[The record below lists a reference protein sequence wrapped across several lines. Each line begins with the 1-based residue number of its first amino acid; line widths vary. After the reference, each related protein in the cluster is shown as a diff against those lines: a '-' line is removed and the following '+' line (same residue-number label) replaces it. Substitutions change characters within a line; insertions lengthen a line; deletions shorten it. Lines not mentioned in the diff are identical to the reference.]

1 MMQFRRG
8 SAARDR
14 ASPPTSYRPE
24 QGSARR
30 VVRLVRNQDVC
41 VGVESR
47 RDPARITRRARILS
61 RGTAVPFGLTLSIL
75 LHGGALA
82 WMYLAMLSTPP
93 LKAPEPAPIEVALIT
108 PSDLLALKKGSTTAT
123 ELEAKAKD
131 EPKPD
136 MSKVEAEKP
145 KPILAPELPVE
156 PTPPEPEKKVE
167 EAPAPP
173 PEPAKT
179 EPPKPDA
186 IAEKLAAMPPDP
198 PPGPTPD
205 ELKKAEEEKKAEE
218 LKQAEEKQKAE
229 DEKKKAEEE
238 KKKAERKKKAEEREK
253 ARKKKLAE
261 QKKKEQEKKKK
272 QEQADRLAALLD
284 KDPTRKG
291 APNSADAA
299 ENPTDYTGPT
309 AGAAEGDAP
318 RLSVREQDLLRAQI
332 SQQLRACWKTSG
344 RRRRHR
350 DDGRDGALAVA
361 AGRNA
366 GGGARCRGSAGRPGV
381 PDRGRGGGARGQGV
395 LSVHAARG
403 PLLGLEV
410 DHLGF

>member
-1 MMQFRRG
+1 
-8 SAARDR
+8 
-14 ASPPTSYRPE
+14 
-24 QGSARR
+24 
-30 VVRLVRNQDVC
+30 
-41 VGVESR
+41 
-47 RDPARITRRARILS
+47 
-61 RGTAVPFGLTLSIL
+61 VPFGLTLSIL

-82 WMYLAMLSTPP
+82 WMYLAMLATPP

-131 EPKPD
+131 EPKPE
-136 MSKVEAEKP
+136 MSKLEAEKP

-167 EAPAPP
+167 EAPPP
-173 PEPAKT
+173 PEPPKA
-179 EPPKPDA
+179 EPPKPDP
-186 IAEKLAAMPPDP
+186 IAEKLAAMPPEP

-205 ELKKAEEEKKAEE
+205 ELKKVEEEKKAEE
-218 LKQAEEKQKAE
+218 VRQAEEKKKAE

-238 KKKAERKKKAEEREK
+238 KKKADEKKKAEEREK

-261 QKKKEQEKKKK
+261 QKKKELEKKKK

-291 APNSADAA
+291 APNSAT
-299 ENPTDYTGPT
+299 EPTEPTDYTGPT

-332 SQQLRACWKTSG
+332 SQQLRACWK
-344 RRRRHR
+344 
-350 DDGRDGALAVA
+350 LP
-361 AGRNA
+361 
-366 GGGARCRGSAGRPGV
+366 GGGGGIETMVVTVRWRLRPDGSLEGEPAIEAPQAGPVFQIAAEAAVRAVKSCSPFTL
-381 PDRGRGGGARGQGV
+381 PQDRYWAWKSIIWDFDPREM
-395 LSVHAARG
+395 L
-403 PLLGLEV
+403 
-410 DHLGF
+410 

>member
-1 MMQFRRG
+1 M
-8 SAARDR
+8 
-14 ASPPTSYRPE
+14 
-24 QGSARR
+24 
-30 VVRLVRNQDVC
+30 
-41 VGVESR
+41 
-47 RDPARITRRARILS
+47 
-61 RGTAVPFGLTLSIL
+61 PFGLTLSIL

-131 EPKPD
+131 EPKPE
-136 MSKVEAEKP
+136 MSKLEAEKP

-167 EAPAPP
+167 EAPSP
-173 PEPAKT
+173 PEPPKVEPAKE
-179 EPPKPDA
+179 EPPKPDP

-205 ELKKAEEEKKAEE
+205 ELKKVEEEKKAEE
-218 LKQAEEKQKAE
+218 LKQAEDKKKAE
-229 DEKKKAEEE
+229 DEKKKAEED
-238 KKKAERKKKAEEREK
+238 KKKADEKKKAEEREK

-261 QKKKEQEKKKK
+261 QKKKDLEKKKK

-291 APNSADAA
+291 APNSAT
-299 ENPTDYTGPT
+299 EPTEPTDYTGPT

-332 SQQLRACWKTSG
+332 SQQLRACWK
-344 RRRRHR
+344 
-350 DDGRDGALAVA
+350 LP
-361 AGRNA
+361 
-366 GGGARCRGSAGRPGV
+366 GGGGIETMVVTVRWRLRPDGTLEGEPAIEAPQAGPVFQIAAEAAVRAVKSCSPFTL
-381 PDRGRGGGARGQGV
+381 PQDRYWAWKSIIWDFDPREM
-395 LSVHAARG
+395 L
-403 PLLGLEV
+403 
-410 DHLGF
+410 

>member
-1 MMQFRRG
+1 M
-8 SAARDR
+8 
-14 ASPPTSYRPE
+14 
-24 QGSARR
+24 
-30 VVRLVRNQDVC
+30 
-41 VGVESR
+41 
-47 RDPARITRRARILS
+47 
-61 RGTAVPFGLTLSIL
+61 PFGLTLSIL

-131 EPKPD
+131 EPKPE
-136 MSKVEAEKP
+136 MSKLEAEKP

-167 EAPAPP
+167 EAPPP
-173 PEPAKT
+173 PEPAKE
-179 EPPKPDA
+179 EPPKPDP

-205 ELKKAEEEKKAEE
+205 ELKKVEEEKKAEE
-218 LKQAEEKQKAE
+218 LKQAEDKKKAE
-229 DEKKKAEEE
+229 DEKKKAEED
-238 KKKAERKKKAEEREK
+238 KKKADEKKKAEEREK

-261 QKKKEQEKKKK
+261 QKKKDLEKKKK

-291 APNSADAA
+291 APNSAT
-299 ENPTDYTGPT
+299 EPTEPTDYTGPT

-332 SQQLRACWKTSG
+332 SQQLRACWK
-344 RRRRHR
+344 
-350 DDGRDGALAVA
+350 LP
-361 AGRNA
+361 
-366 GGGARCRGSAGRPGV
+366 GGGGGIETMVVTVRWRLRPDGTLEGEPAIEAPQAGPVFQIAAEAAVRAVKSCSPFTL
-381 PDRGRGGGARGQGV
+381 PQDRYWAWKSIIWDFDPREM
-395 LSVHAARG
+395 L
-403 PLLGLEV
+403 
-410 DHLGF
+410 